1 MKTNQKIVKEAY
13 LAPVTEV
20 FSQFEESN
28 LMAASPAVQPGGGG
42 GGSINVIPANED
54 DEDTEITG

>member
-42 GGSINVIPANED
+42 GAINVIPANED